1 MQEQWSRTAVRR
13 RVNDELEKARF
24 AERTRRAY
32 QRWTYAYLDAI
43 ACDAPIAAE
52 HAQRFLN
59 ELKGPAGTLRQ
70 ARSALNF
77 LLEVTTGERVDL
89 HIDEPA
95 QTRHQPRFLCAE
107 QAAAILSHAEGVAG
121 LAAHLIHDT
130 GVSVVEVAC
139 LAIDSFSADLDTLTP
154 PTRTTGS
161 PTVPIPVEAQ
171 RRIQLHLTSLRETF
185 DIMADGQFVWE
196 AQYLLPSGQDY
207 TDPKRLWRHLSDETI
222 HRYIGRCFESAGLDP
237 SRASSTLQNT
247 FARRMLEN
255 GAAPAEVSAWMGRST
270 TLPSLR
276 ILHAMR
282 QPHTAQ

>member
-1 MQEQWSRTAVRR
+1 MQEEWSRTAVRR
-13 RVNDELEKARF
+13 RVNDELEKAQF

-32 QRWTYAYLDAI
+32 QRWTYAYLDGI
-43 ACDAPIAAE
+43 ASDTPIAAE
-52 HAQRFLN
+52 HAQRFLD

-95 QTRHQPRFLCAE
+95 GTRHQPRFLRAE
-107 QAAAILSHAEGVAG
+107 QAAAILSRAEGAAG

-139 LAIDSFSADLDTLTP
+139 LAIDSFSADLDALTP

-161 PTVPIPVEAQ
+161 PTVPMPAETKERV
-171 RRIQLHLTSLRETF
+171 RVHLANLRETF
-185 DIMADGQFVWE
+185 DTLADGQFVWDS
-196 AQYLLPSGQDY
+196 QYLLPSGQDY
-207 TDPKRLWRHLSDETI
+207 SDPKRLWRHLSDETI

-255 GAAPAEVSAWMGRST
+255 GAAPAQVSAWMGRST

-276 ILHAMR
+276 ILRAMR
-282 QPHTAQ
+282 QPRTTP